1 MARIVPVILCTLL
14 AFSCASGHREPYRGD
29 EAVFRDLPGFE
40 AALRQ
45 AVRDRP
51 AVTVAEAGRVTAAGI
66 DAPILLVRIER
77 EGAAR
82 RVLVCAGIHGNE
94 PAGPAWALRLAG
106 RLAADPALYPGISFD
121 IIPLL
126 NPWGWS
132 RDVRYDRGGRD
143 PNRDFA
149 TFDSEAARA
158 VRELSRRT
166 RYDLVLDHHEDP
178 DAKGF
183 YLYQYADRDTR
194 PTRALIAEVRALGFP
209 IEQEVSMVILR
220 TKDGLIRAPRWGL
233 WYMRASRRL
242 SMTNW
247 LRLEGVPKVY
257 TVETPVRLA
266 FEDRVLLHG
275 KAFDA
280 LVQGSAP
287 VDRP

>member
-1 MARIVPVILCTLL
+1 V
-14 AFSCASGHREPYRGD
+14 
-29 EAVFRDLPGFE
+29 RDLAGFE
-40 AALRQ
+40 AALKQ
-45 AVRDRP
+45 AVQDRP
-51 AVTVAEAGRVTAAGI
+51 AATVAEAGRVTAAGI
-66 DAPILLVRIER
+66 DAPIFLVRIER

-94 PAGPAWALRLAG
+94 PAGTAWALGLAAG
-106 RLAADPALYPGISFD
+106 LAADPALYPGISFD

-149 TFDSEAARA
+149 TFDTEAARA
-158 VRELSRRT
+158 VRELARRT

-183 YLYQYADRDTR
+183 YVYQYADPDTR
-194 PTRALIAEVRALGFP
+194 PTRELIAKVRALGFP
-209 IEQEVSMVILR
+209 IEQEVTMVILR
-220 TKDGLIRAPRWGL
+220 TKDGLIQAPRWGL
-233 WYMRASRRL
+233 WYMRAGRRL

-257 TVETPVRLA
+257 TVETPMRLA
-266 FEDRVLLHG
+266 FEDRVLLHRT
-275 KAFDA
+275 AFDA
-280 LVQGSAP
+280 LVRANAP
-287 VDRP
+287 AARP